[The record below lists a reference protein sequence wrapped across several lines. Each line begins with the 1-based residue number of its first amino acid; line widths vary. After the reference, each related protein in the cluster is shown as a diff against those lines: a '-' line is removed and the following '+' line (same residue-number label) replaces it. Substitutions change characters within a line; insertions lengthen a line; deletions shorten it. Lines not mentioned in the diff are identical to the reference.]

1 MCQSHTAIWIWLR
14 SGLACALH
22 IIVQHLPLVL
32 CHTTLEMWL
41 FQVEMCYQCEVTTGF
56 WKLNIWRKREEE
68 THLSNCI
75 QMICLGYTVLSTSTL
90 VKYNSIVSSAHWKVW
105 LLRNKDLQLWRWRA
119 RSGDDGL
126 AAEAR
131 RPESE
136 PQNSHEKGG
145 VLLCACSPSVE
156 PEEGGS
162 LEHTG
167 QRQSRISQLQAK
179 KRCRLQTKAPNKQTK
194 PRWIIP
200 E

>member
-1 MCQSHTAIWIWLR
+1 MCQSHTAVWIWLR

-32 CHTTLEMWL
+32 CHMTLEMWL

-105 LLRNKDLQLWRWRA
+105 LLRNKDLQLWRRRA

-126 AAEAR
+126 ALKLEDLNLSLRTPMRKAECCCVLAALVWSR
-131 RPESE
+131 R
-136 PQNSHEKGG
+136 K
-145 VLLCACSPSVE
+145 V
-156 PEEGGS
+156 GS

-179 KRCRLQTKAPNKQTK
+179 KRRCLQTKAPNKQTK